1 MDELKEK
8 ILSIKDRIK
17 KAAKASGKDYD
28 DVRLIAVSK
37 KKSPEMVIKAIE
49 AGQSLFGENYIQEAV
64 SKIEVVSKPEAA
76 WHFIGHLQ
84 KNKAKY
90 AVRCFDLIHTVDSE
104 ALASELGKNA
114 KKINKIQDILIQVRI
129 GDEES
134 KSGIEPEK
142 VFELIK
148 NISSIEHIRIKGL
161 MTIPPP
167 VENPEKA
174 RRFFRELRLI
184 ADEIRS
190 QNIPGVFMD
199 ELSMGMSDD
208 FEIAVS
214 EGATLVRVGTA
225 IFGERP

>member
-1 MDELKEK
+1 MEELKER
-8 ILSIKDRIK
+8 ISSIKGRIES
-17 KAAKASGKDYD
+17 AAKDSGRTPSDA
-28 DVRLIAVSK
+28 RLIAVSK

-49 AGQSLFGENYIQEAV
+49 AGQTIFGENYIQEAI
-64 SKIEVVSKPEAA
+64 SKIEVISKPEAA

-90 AVRCFDLIHTVDSE
+90 AVKCFDLIHTVDSE
-104 ALASELGKNA
+104 GLATELGKNA
-114 KKINKIQDILIQVRI
+114 AKINKIQDILIQVRI

-134 KSGIEPEK
+134 KSGVAPEK
-142 VFELIK
+142 VIELIK

-184 ADEIRS
+184 SDEIRS
-190 QNIPGVFMD
+190 KNIPGVFMD

-214 EGATLVRVGTA
+214 EGATLVRIGTA
-225 IFGERP
+225 IFGERY